1 MSFAVTDLAVLSS
14 QKLLTGNSKNL
25 VYSLVYSG
33 TELVHTFSTL
43 P

>member
-14 QKLLTGNSKNL
+14 QTGNSKN
-25 VYSLVYSG
+25 VFSPLVYSG